1 MLFVE
6 EIGYGSV
13 VKEQGRDGRL
23 QELRYCDVI
32 LLKVLGDSGLIL
44 GQELSDCDIEE
55 FRDGN
60 VI

>member
-1 MLFVE
+1 MLVE
-6 EIGYGSV
+6 EIGYSSV
-13 VKEQGRDGRL
+13 VEEQGRDGRL
-23 QELRYCDVI
+23 QELRYRDVI

-55 FRDGN
+55 FRDSD